1 MNTSWSNNDE
11 NNINLSSLHEQIPN
25 FGWLSPIIAPIG
37 THISDGKSFFFN
49 SKTGESSWVKPDA
62 LKTPE
67 EVSTMSRNV

>member
-37 THISDGKSFFFN
+37 THIQKQQQQQQQKKKSKN
-49 SKTGESSWVKPDA
+49 AILSV
-62 LKTPE
+62 
-67 EVSTMSRNV
+67 NVC